1 MNVVF
6 NPPPASI
13 RLECGPVT
21 ALDLALYAASSSDH
35 NPLHLDDEI
44 ALAAGFERPVV
55 HGMLTMAF
63 AARLL
68 TTHFGAQA
76 LRSLETRFVSVAQR
90 GERIVLA
97 GTLEQTE
104 DGIAR
109 YALSAHNDAGALLIS
124 GSAQI
129 LLRITEDGE
138 TV

>member
-1 MNVVF
+1 MNVVL

-68 TTHFGAQA
+68 TAHFGAQA

-90 GERIVLA
+90 GARIVLT
-97 GTLEQTE
+97 GMLERTE
-104 DGIAR
+104 DLIAH
-109 YALSAHNDAGALLIS
+109 YALSAHNEAGELLIS

-129 LLRITEDGE
+129 SLRMSEKGE
-138 TV
+138 AK

>member
-1 MNVVF
+1 MNIVL
-6 NPPPASI
+6 NPPPASLQ
-13 RLECGPVT
+13 LECGPVT

-44 ALAAGFERPVV
+44 ASAAGFERPVV

-68 TTHFGAQA
+68 TTHFGAQT

-90 GERIVLA
+90 GERIVLT
-97 GTLEQTE
+97 GTLERAE
-104 DGIAR
+104 ECIAH
-109 YALSAHNDAGALLIS
+109 YALSAHNDAGELLIS

-129 LLRITEDGE
+129 SLRMFKEGDAG
-138 TV
+138 